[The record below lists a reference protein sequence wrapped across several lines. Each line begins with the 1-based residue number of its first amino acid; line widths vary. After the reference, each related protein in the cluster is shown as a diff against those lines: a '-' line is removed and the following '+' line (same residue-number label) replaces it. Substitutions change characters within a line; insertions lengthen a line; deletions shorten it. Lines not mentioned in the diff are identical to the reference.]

1 MTPKES
7 ATMSEMTLQSP
18 LAPIL
23 GAGPRA
29 LQVDGHAV
37 ALGECPLMDMLNL
50 RGNPQDA
57 AFTAAVA
64 AVTGLVLPLQAN
76 TATLGAGRTMLW
88 LGPDEWMLQ
97 CEAGQAA
104 ALEKSLRAA
113 LSGQHFS
120 VVEVGHGFTTL
131 SVQGPGAAALLSRGC
146 PLDFHHTTFQAGQM
160 AQTHIARAN
169 AIVLCRD
176 AGHDYLLTVRR
187 SFADYLFRWLS
198 AAAGA

>member
-1 MTPKES
+1 
-7 ATMSEMTLQSP
+7 MSEMTLQSP

-23 GAGPRA
+23 GAGPRT

-64 AVTGLVLPLQAN
+64 TVTGLALPLYAN
-76 TATLGAGRTMLW
+76 TAIVGAGRTLLW

-104 ALEKSLRAA
+104 ALEKGLREA
-113 LSGQHFS
+113 LAGQHFS

-131 SVQGPGAAALLSRGC
+131 SVQGPGAGALLSRGC
-146 PLDFHHTTFQAGQM
+146 PLDFHPRAFQAGQM
-160 AQTHIARAN
+160 AQTHVARAN
-169 AIVLCRD
+169 AIVLCHQ
-176 AGHDYLLTVRR
+176 AGTDYALTVRR

>member
-1 MTPKES
+1 
-7 ATMSEMTLQSP
+7 MTLQSP

-64 AVTGLVLPLQAN
+64 AVTSLALPLQAN

-88 LGPDEWMLQ
+88 LGPDEWMLR

-104 ALEKSLRAA
+104 ALEKSLREA
-113 LSGQHFS
+113 LAGQHFS

-131 SVQGPGAAALLSRGC
+131 SAQGPGAGTLLSRGC
-146 PLDFHHTTFQAGQM
+146 PLDFHPRAFQAGHM
-160 AQTHIARAN
+160 AQTHIARAT
-169 AIVLCRD
+169 AVVLCRD
-176 AGHDYLLTVRR
+176 AGSDYTLTVRR

>member
-1 MTPKES
+1 
-7 ATMSEMTLQSP
+7 MSEMTLQSP

-37 ALGECPLMDMLNL
+37 ALDECPLMDMLNL

-64 AVTGLVLPLQAN
+64 AVTGLALPLQAN

-104 ALEKSLRAA
+104 ALEKGLRAA

-131 SVQGPGAAALLSRGC
+131 SVQGSGAGALLSRGC

-169 AIVLCRD
+169 AIVLCRQS
-176 AGHDYLLTVRR
+176 GTDYTLTVRR

>member
-1 MTPKES
+1 
-7 ATMSEMTLQSP
+7 MSEMTLQSP

-64 AVTGLVLPLQAN
+64 SVLGLALPLQAN
-76 TATLGAGRTMLW
+76 TAAQGAGRTLLW

-113 LSGQHFS
+113 LTGQHFS

-131 SVQGPGAAALLSRGC
+131 SVQGPGAGALLSRGC
-146 PLDFHHTTFQAGQM
+146 PLDFHPRAFQAGQM

-169 AIVLCRD
+169 AIVLCHQ
-176 AGHDYLLTVRR
+176 AGTDYALTVRR

>member
-1 MTPKES
+1 
-7 ATMSEMTLQSP
+7 MSEMTLQSP

-64 AVTGLVLPLQAN
+64 AVTGLALPLQAN
-76 TATLGAGRTMLW
+76 TAALGAGRALFW

-97 CEAGQAA
+97 CAAGEAAGLEQA
-104 ALEKSLRAA
+104 LRAA
-113 LSGQHFS
+113 LAGQHFS

-131 SVQGPGAAALLSRGC
+131 SVQGPGAGALLARGC
-146 PLDFHHTTFQAGQM
+146 PLDLHPRAFQAAQL

-169 AIVLCRD
+169 AIVLCRQI
-176 AGHDYLLTVRR
+176 GTDYTLTVRR

>member
-1 MTPKES
+1 
-7 ATMSEMTLQSP
+7 MSEMTLQSP

-176 AGHDYLLTVRR
+176 AGQDYLLTVRR

>member
-1 MTPKES
+1 
-7 ATMSEMTLQSP
+7 MSEMTLQSP

-64 AVTGLVLPLQAN
+64 TVTGLALPLQAN
-76 TATLGAGRTMLW
+76 TATVGAGRTLLW

-104 ALEKSLRAA
+104 ALEKGLREA
-113 LSGQHFS
+113 LAGQHFS

-131 SVQGPGAAALLSRGC
+131 SVQGPGAGALLSRGC
-146 PLDFHHTTFQAGQM
+146 PLDFHPRAFQAGQM

-169 AIVLCRD
+169 AIVLCRQ
-176 AGHDYLLTVRR
+176 AGTDYALTVRR

>member
-1 MTPKES
+1 
-7 ATMSEMTLQSP
+7 MSEMTLQSP

-64 AVTGLVLPLQAN
+64 AATGLALPLQAN

-97 CEAGQAA
+97 CEAGGAA
-104 ALEKSLRAA
+104 ALEKGLRAA
-113 LSGQHFS
+113 LAGQHFS

-131 SVQGPGAAALLSRGC
+131 SVHGPGAGALLSRGC
-146 PLDFHHTTFQAGQM
+146 PLDFHHSAFQAGHM

-169 AIVLCRD
+169 AIVLCRQ
-176 AGHDYLLTVRR
+176 AGSDYLLTVRR

>member
-1 MTPKES
+1 
-7 ATMSEMTLQSP
+7 MSEMTLQSP

-57 AFTAAVA
+57 AFAAAVA
-64 AVTGLVLPLQAN
+64 AVTGLALPLQAN
-76 TATLGAGRTMLW
+76 TAALGAGRALLW

-97 CEAGQAA
+97 CAAGEAAGLEQA
-104 ALEKSLRAA
+104 LRAA
-113 LSGQHFS
+113 LAGQHFS

-131 SVQGPGAAALLSRGC
+131 SVQGPGAGALLARGC
-146 PLDFHHTTFQAGQM
+146 PLDLHPRAFQAAQL

-169 AIVLCRD
+169 AIVLCRQT
-176 AGHDYLLTVRR
+176 GTDYTLTVRR